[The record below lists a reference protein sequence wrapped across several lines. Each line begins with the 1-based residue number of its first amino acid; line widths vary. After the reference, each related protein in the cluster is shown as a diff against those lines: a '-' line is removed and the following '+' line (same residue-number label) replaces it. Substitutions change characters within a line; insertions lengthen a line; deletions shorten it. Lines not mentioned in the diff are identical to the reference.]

1 MLASSQENYK
11 ILVGGKPIE
20 QVIRTNSSNKNS
32 NDQQLL
38 DLISK
43 LEVGSGEKNQENQVP
58 KSANIG
64 KNIYAKI
71 TELQEAVEVQERL
84 NLR

>member
-43 LEVGSGEKNQENQVP
+43 LDVGSGEEN
-58 KSANIG
+58 
-64 KNIYAKI
+64 
-71 TELQEAVEVQERL
+71 
-84 NLR
+84 

>member
-20 QVIRTNSSNKNS
+20 QVIRTNSSSKNS

-43 LEVGSGEKNQENQVP
+43 LDVGSGEENQVP

-84 NLR
+84 NLK

>member
-20 QVIRTNSSNKNS
+20 QVIRTNSSSKNS

-43 LEVGSGEKNQENQVP
+43 LDVGSGEENQVP
-58 KSANIG
+58 KNANIG

-84 NLR
+84 NLK